1 MAADFDKTDWRQ
13 DVEAFWETCRGSGVP
28 VAVSRSRSGNGAQ
41 AWLFFAEAVPAALAR
56 KLGAHLLTET
66 MDRRPEL
73 GLDSYDRFFPNQD
86 TLPRGGFG
94 DPIALPLEQQPR
106 MLGNGVFLDRQ
117 WLPHPDQWAFLSA
130 AVKMERSAAE
140 AIVRDAE
147 AKRHALGVRA
157 AWTDENGDSPWLS
170 PPSRRRREPP
180 MAGLLP
186 KGLEVVLGDQIY
198 IAKDLLPPGLQNRL
212 IRLAAFQNPEF
223 CKAQAMHLPTYGKP
237 RVIGCAEDRD
247 GHLGLPRGCW
257 EDVQA
262 LFVDLHVETV
272 VRDERFA
279 GKPLLATFQGQL
291 RPEQKT
297 AADALLAHD
306 MGVLSA
312 TTAFGKTVVA
322 AWLIAE
328 RRVNTLV
335 LVHRRQLLE
344 QWVER
349 LSTFLG
355 LPPVAIGRIG
365 GGRSRPTGS
374 LDVAVIQSLCR
385 KGAVSDRVAEY
396 GQLVVDECHHLSA
409 RSFEQV
415 VRRAKAKYVL
425 GLSATVARQDGHHP
439 IVLMQCGPVRHRDD
453 TKRRAAAHPFRHA
466 VHVRPTLFR
475 PLKAAH
481 QDARTEFHDLYEEL
495 ADDEARNRLICDDVV
510 QAVGEDRSPLVLTER
525 NAHLDCLASRLSA
538 AVRHLVVL
546 RGGMRKQQIRAT
558 LDRLAAIPEDESR
571 LLLATGRYA
580 GEGFD
585 DARLDTLFLTLP
597 VSWRGTIAQYV
608 GRLHRLHHHK
618 REVRV
623 YDYADLNVPMLARM
637 FDRRCRGYE
646 AAGYTVLLPAS
657 AVPGWPADVP
667 LPVDPQ
673 WKSDYA
679 ASVRRLVSD
688 GVDRPL
694 AGLFASSVDAAHDR
708 FANGQG
714 VAAAVAG
721 GGTGILACQV
731 REVTSDQKGAD
742 RAKRHGGV
750 SISPAGD
757 AAADGRLVPIER
769 RTAHP
774 L

>member
-1 MAADFDKTDWRQ
+1 
-13 DVEAFWETCRGSGVP
+13 
-28 VAVSRSRSGNGAQ
+28 
-41 AWLFFAEAVPAALAR
+41 
-56 KLGAHLLTET
+56 
-66 MDRRPEL
+66 
-73 GLDSYDRFFPNQD
+73 
-86 TLPRGGFG
+86 
-94 DPIALPLEQQPR
+94 

-117 WLPHPDQWAFLSA
+117 WWPHPDQWAFLST

-140 AIVRDAE
+140 TFLRDAE
-147 AKRHALGVRA
+147 AKRHAGCPCRLDGRERRFALVVSA
-157 AWTDENGDSPWLS
+157 VA
-170 PPSRRRREPP
+170 PPEEPP
-180 MAGLLP
+180 MAGPLP
-186 KGLEVVLGDQIY
+186 KGRNWFSAIKSILPRTGCRR
-198 IAKDLLPPGLQNRL
+198 AKNRL

-262 LFVDLHVETV
+262 LFADLHVEAA

-349 LSTFLG
+349 LFNVSG

-495 ADDEARNRLICDDVV
+495 VADEARNRLICDDVV
-510 QAVGEDRSPLVLTER
+510 QAVGEDRSPLVLT
-525 NAHLDCLASRLSA
+525 D
-538 AVRHLVVL
+538 
-546 RGGMRKQQIRAT
+546 AT
-558 LDRLAAIPEDESR
+558 PIS
-571 LLLATGRYA
+571 
-580 GEGFD
+580 
-585 DARLDTLFLTLP
+585 
-597 VSWRGTIAQYV
+597 IA
-608 GRLHRLHHHK
+608 
-618 REVRV
+618 
-623 YDYADLNVPMLARM
+623 
-637 FDRRCRGYE
+637 
-646 AAGYTVLLPAS
+646 
-657 AVPGWPADVP
+657 WPADCP
-667 LPVDPQ
+667 PPSAT
-673 WKSDYA
+673 WSC
-679 ASVRRLVSD
+679 
-688 GVDRPL
+688 
-694 AGLFASSVDAAHDR
+694 F
-708 FANGQG
+708 
-714 VAAAVAG
+714 AAACASKQSAPRSIVWQPFPKMRA
-721 GGTGILACQV
+721 ACCW
-731 REVTSDQKGAD
+731 R
-742 RAKRHGGV
+742 
-750 SISPAGD
+750 PAGTPEK
-757 AAADGRLVPIER
+757 ASTTPGWIPCS
-769 RTAHP
+769 
-774 L
+774 